1 MPTNSKTKGAR
12 VAAARA
18 ETEGVTR
25 EQPSLAPLR
34 LQREDSDGT
43 MTHIA
48 RSLRK
53 VCPLFGAEEG
63 EAIMVAGA
71 LMGYAFE
78 RKPVSEEQWCVLLAE
93 VLDDNELTLDDD
105 GNDVSIRKVIQD
117 LQFQGV
123 LNTPEAAIE
132 VGDMV
137 VALLDEDEDW
147 HEAVVQE
154 IITGSK
160 LRVVFLTYGKP
171 QATDIANIRA
181 MSTVAADEGTE
192 GELREGQ
199 CELCRRQKL
208 LTFHHLI
215 PKDTHP
221 TYLNKPSQLASAGVK
236 GEPSRSFLN
245 TYGTMVCSQCH
256 SYIHKI
262 APNTGLAK
270 EYNTL
275 EKIRADDRIQ
285 RWVEWAGKMR

>member
-18 ETEGVTR
+18 ETEGYAR

-34 LQREDSDGT
+34 LQREESDGT
-43 MTHIA
+43 MTRIA

-53 VCPLFGAEEG
+53 VCPILVAEKG
-63 EAIMVAGA
+63 KSTMVAGA

-93 VLDDNELTLDDD
+93 VLNDNEVTLDDD
-105 GNDVSIRKVIQD
+105 DNDELIRKVIQD
-117 LQFQGV
+117 LQSQGV
-123 LNTPEAAIE
+123 LKTPEATIE

-137 VALLDEDEDW
+137 VALLNEDEDW

-154 IITGSK
+154 ILAGSRF
-160 LRVVFLTYGKP
+160 RVVFLEYGKP
-171 QATDIANIRA
+171 QETCVANIRA
-181 MSTVAADEGTE
+181 MDTVAADEGTE

-199 CELCRRQKL
+199 CELCHRQKL

-256 SYIHKI
+256 SYIHEI
-262 APNTGLAK
+262 APNTVLAK

-275 EKIRADDRIQ
+275 EKIMTVEKIQ
-285 RWVEWAGKMR
+285 RWVEWAGKMK